1 MNRRLTRTVMA
12 SATMMSLMSLMLA
25 TGIAAPASA
34 QVLNEATLHV
44 RLYTPDP
51 ESGGYAVRIAA
62 EVREL
67 ASRQDR
73 LRIDVKQG
81 ARTVVSQVCAPNE
94 LSPNMG
100 RFECTTGD
108 SGLITT
114 TGAVTIEIQY
124 MNDVAETTTL
134 LRSMSVNVRGYPYWV
149 HDDDRGRPVIG
160 TTYQIDAGSLV
171 GTAFA
176 YMLQNDDQRYLQLF
190 TAFSGTYEG
199 FDSTLRCR
207 VGDERIR
214 DVEVSTSAFAEVEV
228 EEWTSQQATRRRVA
242 WYRARL
248 EMNALWW
255 GPHVEGASAGWSG
268 EPVFLGDHP
277 GLWSC
282 DMRSDGAVLRTFRFM
297 VDAQGSIVAHSL
309 EAAAGT
315 PRMIERLHVVDVR
328 FPATNPRDAFFE
340 PASIRASFQYGT
352 PWADPTAVSE
362 MLGAL
367 PPANGTSA
375 PTARAGAARG
385 GRQARR

>member
-1 MNRRLTRTVMA
+1 MRNGLRQMLKVWAVA
-12 SATMMSLMSLMLA
+12 SLACAATSVVGP
-25 TGIAAPASA
+25 TPVEA
-34 QVLNEATLHV
+34 QTLNESTLHV

-51 ESGGYAVRIAA
+51 ENGGYAVRIAA
-62 EVREL
+62 EVRDL

-81 ARTVVSQVCAPNE
+81 SRTVVSQVCAPNE
-94 LSPNMG
+94 LAPRMG

-134 LRSMSVNVRGYPYWV
+134 LRSLNVNVRGYPYWV

-160 TTYQIDAGSLV
+160 TQYQIDAGSLV

-176 YMLQNDDQRYLQLF
+176 YMHQDDDQRSLQLF
-190 TAFSGTYEG
+190 TAFAGTYEG

-207 VGDERIR
+207 VGEERIR
-214 DVEVSTSAFAEVEV
+214 DVAVSTSAFAEVEV
-228 EEWTSQQATRRRVA
+228 EEWTSSQATRRRVA

-248 EMNALWW
+248 DMMSLWW
-255 GPHVEGASAGWSG
+255 GPRVEGASAGWEG
-268 EPVFLGDHP
+268 EPVFLGEHP

-297 VDAQGSIVAHSL
+297 VDAQGNVVAHGL
-309 EAAAGT
+309 EASPAT
-315 PRMIERLHVVDVR
+315 PRMIERLHVIDVR
-328 FPATNPRDAFFE
+328 FPVASPRDAFFD
-340 PASIRASFQYGT
+340 PAAIRAGFQYGT
-352 PWADPTAVSE
+352 PWADPSAVSE
-362 MLGAL
+362 MLAAL

-375 PTARAGAARG
+375 PTARGGGAARG
-385 GRQARR
+385 GRRASR